1 MRKKKVETIVIKS
14 FVLLAVFG
22 MAYRAISQD
31 AATTYPNM
39 APIEQY
45 LMDRTAE
52 IALARSAAPESISRD
67 AEVLVLGRHGFET
80 AVKGTNGW
88 ICMVG
93 RGWGMFDAPEFWNPK
108 IRAASCVNPPAA
120 RSTIPLV
127 SMQTKLL
134 LDGHSKV
141 ETIAAI
147 KAAFEKKELPA
158 LEPGGVSYMMSKSAY
173 LTDSGNHNVPHLM
186 FYAPTKDAAAWG
198 ANLPNS
204 PMMGVNYWYFS
215 EQSYPQLLSLPPITV
230 FLVGADKWSDGTPAP
245 SMTM

>member
-1 MRKKKVETIVIKS
+1 MRKKKAGTIVIKG
-14 FVLLAVFG
+14 FALLLVFG
-22 MAYRAISQD
+22 MAHRAISQD

-88 ICMVG
+88 VCVVG

-158 LEPGGVSYMMSKSAY
+158 FEPGGVSYMMSKSAY
-173 LTDSGNHNVPHLM
+173 LTDSGNHNAPHLM

-204 PMMGVNYWYFS
+204 PMMGVNYWYLS
-215 EQSYPQLLSLPPITV
+215 EQSYPQLLGFPPITV